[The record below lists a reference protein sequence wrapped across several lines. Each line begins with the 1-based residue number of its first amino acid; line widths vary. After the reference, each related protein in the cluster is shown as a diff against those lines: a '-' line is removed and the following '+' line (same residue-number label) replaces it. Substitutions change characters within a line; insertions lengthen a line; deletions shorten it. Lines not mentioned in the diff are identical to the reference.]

1 MAKNRSF
8 SVTQPPVIPWLSF
21 GIAVFFFILVVIEIL
36 LNPAPSTAILVI
48 TTLFVFLPC
57 SLLILW
63 ASTFRIRV
71 EASAVSVRRC
81 FGLIRYN
88 FDVSEITAVECIT
101 IQTNMGINKK
111 ITLRTANGKK
121 VSIET
126 LMVNS
131 DKMMQYLE
139 EYVDASKFRETTKT
153 FRRRK

>member
-1 MAKNRSF
+1 M
-8 SVTQPPVIPWLSF
+8 
-21 GIAVFFFILVVIEIL
+21 
-36 LNPAPSTAILVI
+36 
-48 TTLFVFLPC
+48 
-57 SLLILW
+57 
-63 ASTFRIRV
+63 
-71 EASAVSVRRC
+71 
-81 FGLIRYN
+81 
-88 FDVSEITAVECIT
+88 ECIT